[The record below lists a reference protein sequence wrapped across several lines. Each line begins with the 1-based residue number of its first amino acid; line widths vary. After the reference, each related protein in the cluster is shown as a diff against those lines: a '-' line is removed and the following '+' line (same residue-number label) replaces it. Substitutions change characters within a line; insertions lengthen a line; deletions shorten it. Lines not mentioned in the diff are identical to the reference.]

1 MRLHTC
7 LALLLCLSLPLPS
20 AAANVA
26 NITIN
31 PTDRELL
38 MAVGLGQVARTKA
51 LLKAGAN
58 VNTPHPPWQLTP
70 LLVASE
76 LDFDMVKLLVNHGAK
91 VNVSDRD
98 GITPLMR
105 AVTLRDLRMVQLL
118 LDAGAQINVKDNR
131 GHTALT
137 HAVLRSD
144 AAILKLLID
153 RGAGVDVVA
162 AIGTTPWSIA
172 QSMRDAALAM
182 PEQNEEKPHVHI
194 AGQASHPMRNKK
206 ESLIQTQEVLDVLTA
221 TGVHRP
227 QQSVS
232 FDAMQYHRH

>member
-7 LALLLCLSLPLPS
+7 LVLLLCLSSPLPS
-20 AAANVA
+20 TAAK
-26 NITIN
+26 ISN
-31 PTDRELL
+31 PVISPADRELL
-38 MAVGLGQVARTKA
+38 ITVSQGQVARAEA

-76 LDFDMVKLLVNHGAK
+76 LDFAMVKLLVARGAE
-91 VNVSDRD
+91 VNVHDRD

-105 AVTLRDLRMVQLL
+105 AVALRDLRMVQLL
-118 LDAGAQINVKDNR
+118 LDADAQINAKDNR

-137 HAVLRSD
+137 HAVMRSD

-153 RGAGVDVVA
+153 RGADVDVVA
-162 AIGTTPWSIA
+162 AMGTTPWSIA
-172 QSMRDAALAM
+172 QRMREAALTM
-182 PEQNEEKPHVHI
+182 PERKEEPPHAHM

-206 ESLIQTQEVLDVLTA
+206 NSLSQTQAVLDVLVA
-221 TGVHRP
+221 AGVQRP
-227 QQSVS
+227 QQPAS
-232 FDAMQYHRH
+232 FDAMSYHRH